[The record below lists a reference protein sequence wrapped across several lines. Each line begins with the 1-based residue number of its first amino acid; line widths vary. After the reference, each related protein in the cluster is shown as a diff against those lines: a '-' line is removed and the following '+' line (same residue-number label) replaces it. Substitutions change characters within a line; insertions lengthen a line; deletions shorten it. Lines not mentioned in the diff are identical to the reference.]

1 MARLD
6 ILDIYDSN
14 IFCLIQQ
21 KMKPYFNT
29 TKSGMLPLDTSDI
42 SDHFEFATPE
52 RPFSFKVPDT
62 HEDDNL
68 HTEIDTDRAS
78 LTLASP
84 MVTVTRTDLRLSQSR
99 NNTNQVRK
107 VRWWDDGKTF
117 WVKSHFPRPFDISY
131 QIDVYARFREDA
143 NKLLHWFMY
152 GPNPVHAFKV
162 DFGYPWGKQRMD
174 LILESIIDTSVIEA
188 GENERWIRHT
198 IPVTLQAFMFEAFET
213 KADIPNQAEDPN
225 AFTRRVRAIKTFN
238 IEIVNWQGDVVY
250 ETYEVNAQY
259 PPDAPTA

>member
-14 IFCLIQQ
+14 IFALIKK

-29 TKSGMLPLDTSDI
+29 TKSGNLPLDLTDI

-52 RPFSFKVPDT
+52 RPFAFKNPDT
-62 HEDDNL
+62 HEDDNIY
-68 HTEIDTDRAS
+68 TEIDTDRAS

-84 MVTVTRTDLRLSQSR
+84 MVTVTRTDLRQALSRS
-99 NNTNQVRK
+99 NTNQWRK
-107 VRWWDDGKTF
+107 VRWWDDGQTF
-117 WVKSHFPRPFDISY
+117 WVKSHYPRAFDISY

-143 NKLLHWFMY
+143 NKLLHWFLY
-152 GPNPVHAFKV
+152 WPNPVHAFRV
-162 DFGYPWGKQRMD
+162 DFGYPWGKQYID

-198 IPVTLQAFMFEAFET
+198 VPLTLQAYMFEAFET
-213 KADIPNQAEDPN
+213 KADIPAQVEDPG
-225 AFTRRVRAIKTFN
+225 AFTRRVRSVKTFN
-238 IEIVNWQGDVVY
+238 IEIVNWEGDVVY
-250 ETYEVNAQY
+250 DTYDIDATY
-259 PPDAPTA
+259 PPEAPTA